1 VTGAGIRVYDTRRRA
16 KVPFEPVVPGK
27 AGMYVCGMTV
37 QDKPHVGHMRYAVST
52 DAIRRH
58 LESKGFVVTYVTNF
72 TDIDDRIIA
81 RANEEGIPHE
91 KVSER
96 NIEAFLRYSRILNLE
111 PATHYPRA
119 TEHIPE
125 IVDLIRRLIDGG
137 YAYAS
142 GGDVYFEVRR
152 WPRYGELSGRNVD
165 ELRSGVRIEVGESKR
180 DPLDFTLWK
189 GAKPGEPAWDSP
201 WGRGR
206 PGWHIECSAMAMKF
220 LGEEFDF
227 HGGGQ
232 DLLFPHH
239 ENEIA
244 QSEAATGR
252 PFARYWIENGLV
264 NLDGAKMSKSTKHF
278 FSIEDVVARVDPEVV
293 RFYLQSTHYRSP
305 IEWNEDRLEEARIGY
320 ARLREALA
328 RAERAGAPEGGGPS
342 HQPHQPLHPLHKDLD
357 SARLLV
363 EVAELRRQFVE
374 AMDDDF
380 NTARAQ
386 GHLFEIAKA
395 INRVADQ
402 ADPTPVERAALPV
415 AGRHLR
421 QLGETIGLFWG
432 AQPAEESTP
441 PEVQDLIRKRD
452 EARMQMQWG
461 RADQLRDEIAALGYV
476 LEDGKGGTRVRRKS

>member
-1 VTGAGIRVYDTRRRA
+1 MTASGIRVYDMRRRA
-16 KVPFEPVVPGK
+16 KVPFEPVAPGR

-52 DAIRRH
+52 DAIRRY
-58 LESKGFVVTYVTNF
+58 LESKGVVVTYVTNF

-96 NIEAFLRYSRILNLE
+96 NIEAFLHYSGVLNLK

-125 IVDLIRRLIDGG
+125 IIELIRRLIEKE
-137 YAYAS
+137 YAYAA

-152 WPRYGELSGRNVD
+152 YPRYGELSGRNVD
-165 ELRSGVRIEVGESKR
+165 DLRTGVRIEIGESKR

-206 PGWHIECSAMAMKF
+206 PGWHIECSAMAMKY
-220 LGEEFDF
+220 LGDEFDF

-232 DLLFPHH
+232 DLIFPHH

-244 QSEAATGR
+244 QSEAVTGR

-278 FSIEDVVARVDPEVV
+278 FSIEDVVARVEPEVV

-305 IEWNEDRLEEARIGY
+305 IEWNEERLEEAGIAY

-328 RAERAGAPEGGGPS
+328 RAEGAGPDDSDGAGPRVG
-342 HQPHQPLHPLHKDLD
+342 LKDLD
-357 SARLLV
+357 KARLLE
-363 EVAELRRQFVE
+363 EVSELRREFVE

-402 ADPTPVERAALPV
+402 SGGSPLERAALPA

-421 QLGETIGLFWG
+421 ELGETLGLFWG
-432 AQPAEESTP
+432 IPGAEEEVP
-441 PEVQDLIRKRD
+441 AKVQDLVKKRD
-452 EARMQMQWG
+452 EARLQMQWG
-461 RADQLRDEIAALGYV
+461 RADQLRDEIAALGFV
-476 LEDGKGGTRVRRKS
+476 LEDGKGGTRVRRQS

>member
-1 VTGAGIRVYDTRRRA
+1 MSGTPGAGIRVYDTRRRS
-16 KVPFEPVVPGK
+16 KVPYDPVLPGR

-52 DAIRRH
+52 DAIRRY

-81 RANEEGIPHE
+81 RANEEGIPHGE
-91 KVSER
+91 VAER
-96 NIEAFLRYSRILNLE
+96 NIQAFLRYGELLNLK

-119 TEHIPE
+119 TRHIPE
-125 IVDLIRRLIDGG
+125 ITALIATLIEKGH
-137 YAYAS
+137 AYAS
-142 GGDVYFEVRR
+142 NGDVYFDVRR

-165 ELRSGVRIEVGESKR
+165 ELRSGVRIEVGEAKR

-201 WGRGR
+201 WGPGR
-206 PGWHIECSAMAMKF
+206 PGWHIECSAMAMKY

-232 DLLFPHH
+232 DLVFPHH

-252 PFARYWIENGLV
+252 TFARYWIENGLV
-264 NLDGAKMSKSTKHF
+264 NLEGAKMSKSTKHF
-278 FSIEDVVARVDPEVV
+278 FSIEDVVARVEPEVV

-305 IEWNEDRLEEARIGY
+305 IEWNEERLEEAGIAY
-320 ARLREALA
+320 ARLRGALA
-328 RAERAGAPEGGGPS
+328 RAEAEAPAARVAAG
-342 HQPHQPLHPLHKDLD
+342 QDLD
-357 SARLLV
+357 PTELLQ
-363 EVAELRRQFVE
+363 EISELRRQFGE
-374 AMDDDF
+374 AMDDDV

-395 INRVADQ
+395 INRVADR
-402 ADPTPVERAALPV
+402 ADAHPLERAALPV

-421 QLGETIGLFWG
+421 ELGETIGLFWG
-432 AQPAEESTP
+432 AAPAENALP
-441 PEVQDLIRKRD
+441 AEVQALVRQRD

-461 RADQLRDEIAALGYV
+461 RADQLRDQIAALGYD
-476 LEDGKGGTRVRRKS
+476 LKDSKEGTKVRRRT

>member
-1 VTGAGIRVYDTRRRA
+1 VSTAGIRVYDARRRT
-16 KVPFEPVVPGK
+16 KVPFEPVTPGR

-37 QDKPHVGHMRYAVST
+37 QDKPHVGHMRYAVAT
-52 DAIRRH
+52 DAIRRY
-58 LESKGFVVTYVTNF
+58 LESKGIVVTYVTNF

-81 RANEEGIPHE
+81 RANEEGISHDE
-91 KVSER
+91 VSER
-96 NIEAFLRYSRILNLE
+96 NIEAFLKYSEVLHLL

-119 TEHIPE
+119 TRHIPE
-125 IVDLIRRLIDGG
+125 IIDLIRRLIDRG

-142 GGDVYFEVRR
+142 GGDVYFEVRS

-165 ELRSGVRIEVGESKR
+165 ELKSGVRIEVGEAKR

-189 GAKPGEPAWDSP
+189 AAKPGEPAWDSP

-206 PGWHIECSAMAMKF
+206 PGWHIECSAMAIKY

-232 DLLFPHH
+232 DLIFPHH

-252 PFARYWIENGLV
+252 TFARYWIENGLV
-264 NLDGAKMSKSTKHF
+264 NLEGAKMSKSTKHF
-278 FSIEDVVARVDPEVV
+278 FSIEDVVARVEPEVV

-305 IEWNEDRLEEARIGY
+305 IEWSEERVDEARVGY

-328 RAERAGAPEGGGPS
+328 RAEGAASDGAAPVGF
-342 HQPHQPLHPLHKDLD
+342 KDLD
-357 SARLLV
+357 KARLLE
-363 EVAELRRQFVE
+363 EVSELRHQFVE

-386 GHLFEIAKA
+386 GHLFEMAKA

-402 ADPTPVERAALPV
+402 TDGSAVEQAALPA

-421 QLGETIGLFWG
+421 ELGETIGLFWG
-432 AQPAEESTP
+432 SKTEEAPPPADV
-441 PEVQDLIRKRD
+441 EVLVRKRD
-452 EARMQMQWG
+452 EARLQMQWG
-461 RADQLRDEIAALGYV
+461 RADQLRDEIAALGFV
-476 LEDGKGGTRVRRKS
+476 LEDGKGGTKVRRK

>member
-1 VTGAGIRVYDTRRRA
+1 MSSEGLRVYDTRRRA
-16 KVPFEPVVPGK
+16 KILFEPVQAGRV
-27 AGMYVCGMTV
+27 GMYVCGMTV
-37 QDKPHVGHMRYAVST
+37 QDRPHVGHMRYAVSG
-52 DAIRRH
+52 DVIRRH
-58 LESKGFVVTYVTNF
+58 LEIKGFMVTYVTNF

-91 KVSER
+91 EVSAR
-96 NIEAFLRYSRILNLE
+96 NMEAFLEYAGALNIK

-119 TEHIPE
+119 TQHVPE
-125 IVDLIRRLIDGG
+125 IVRLIERLIEKG

-142 GGDVYFEVRR
+142 GVDVYFDVRR
-152 WPRYGELSGRNVD
+152 YPRYGELSGRNVD
-165 ELRSGVRIEVGESKR
+165 DLRSGVRIEVGESKR

-189 GAKPGEPAWDSP
+189 GAKPGEPAWPSP
-201 WGRGR
+201 WGPGR
-206 PGWHIECSAMAMKF
+206 PGWHIECSAMAMKY
-220 LGEEFDF
+220 LGEEFDL

-252 PFARYWIENGLV
+252 TFSRYWVENGLV
-264 NLDGAKMSKSTKHF
+264 NLNGAKMSKSTKHF
-278 FSIEDVVARVDPEVV
+278 FSVEDVLARVDPEVV

-305 IEWNEDRLEEARIGY
+305 IEWNEDRLQEAGIAY

-328 RAERAGAPEGGGPS
+328 KAEGASGEVDGAVPPAAGLKDIQHAAL
-342 HQPHQPLHPLHKDLD
+342 LH
-357 SARLLV
+357 
-363 EVAELRRQFVE
+363 EIGELRRLFDE

-380 NTARAQ
+380 NSARAQ

-395 INRVADQ
+395 INRIADQ
-402 ADPTPVERAALPV
+402 ADAPPLERAALPA

-421 QLGETIGLFWG
+421 ELGESLGLFWG
-432 AQPAEESTP
+432 AKRVEEDA
-441 PEVQDLIRKRD
+441 PEMVQSLARQRD
-452 EARMQMQWG
+452 EARMQMHWS

-476 LEDGKGGTRVRRKS
+476 LEDSKGGTKIRRRT

>member
-1 VTGAGIRVYDTRRRA
+1 VTGNSIRVYDARRRA
-16 KVPFEPVVPGK
+16 KVPFDPVTPGR

-52 DAIRRH
+52 DAIRRY
-58 LESKGFVVTYVTNF
+58 LESKGYVVTYVTNF

-81 RANEEGIPHE
+81 RANEEGIAHDD
-91 KVSER
+91 VAER
-96 NIEAFLRYSRILNLE
+96 NIQAFLRYSEVLNLR

-119 TEHIPE
+119 TRHIPE
-125 IVDLIRRLIDGG
+125 IVALITKLIDKGH
-137 YAYAS
+137 AYAS
-142 GGDVYFEVRR
+142 GGDVYFDVRR
-152 WPRYGELSGRNVD
+152 WPAYGELSGRNVD
-165 ELRSGVRIEVGESKR
+165 DLRSGVRIEVGEAKR

-201 WGRGR
+201 WGPGR
-206 PGWHIECSAMAMKF
+206 PGWHIECSAMAMKY
-220 LGEEFDF
+220 LGTEFDF

-232 DLLFPHH
+232 DLIFPHH

-244 QSEAATGR
+244 QSEAATGHT
-252 PFARYWIENGLV
+252 FARYWIENGLV

-278 FSIEDVVARVDPEVV
+278 FSIEDVVARVEPEVV
-293 RFYLQSTHYRSP
+293 RFYLQSTQYRSP
-305 IEWNEDRLEEARIGY
+305 IEWNEERLEEAGIAY

-328 RAERAGAPEGGGPS
+328 RADAAAVDAPSAAG
-342 HQPHQPLHPLHKDLD
+342 QDLD
-357 SARLLV
+357 RSKLLQ
-363 EVAELRRQFVE
+363 EISELRRQFGE

-402 ADPTPVERAALPV
+402 SDAHPLERAALPV

-421 QLGETIGLFWG
+421 ELGETIGLFWG
-432 AQPAEESTP
+432 GPAAEEALP
-441 PEVQDLIRKRD
+441 DEVQDLIRQRD

-461 RADQLRDEIAALGYV
+461 RADQLRDQITALGYV
-476 LEDGKGGTRVRRKS
+476 LKDSKEGTTVRRKT

>member
-1 VTGAGIRVYDTRRRA
+1 MSGTPGAGIRVYDTRRRS
-16 KVPFEPVVPGK
+16 KVPYDPVLPGR

-52 DAIRRH
+52 DAIRRY

-81 RANEEGIPHE
+81 RANEEGIPHGE
-91 KVSER
+91 VAER
-96 NIEAFLRYSRILNLE
+96 NIQAFLRYGELLNLK

-119 TEHIPE
+119 TRHIPE
-125 IVDLIRRLIDGG
+125 ITALIATLIEKGH
-137 YAYAS
+137 AYAS
-142 GGDVYFEVRR
+142 NGDVYFDVRR

-165 ELRSGVRIEVGESKR
+165 ELRSGVRIEVGEAKR

-201 WGRGR
+201 WGPGR
-206 PGWHIECSAMAMKF
+206 PGWHIECSAMAMKY

-232 DLLFPHH
+232 DLVFPHH

-252 PFARYWIENGLV
+252 TFARYWIENGLV
-264 NLDGAKMSKSTKHF
+264 NLEGAKMSKSTKHF
-278 FSIEDVVARVDPEVV
+278 FSIEDVVARVEPEVV

-305 IEWNEDRLEEARIGY
+305 IEWNEERLEEAGIAY
-320 ARLREALA
+320 ARLRDALA
-328 RAERAGAPEGGGPS
+328 RAESAGASAAGQG
-342 HQPHQPLHPLHKDLD
+342 QDLD
-357 SARLLV
+357 ATRLLQ
-363 EVAELRRQFVE
+363 EISELRRQFGE

-402 ADPTPVERAALPV
+402 ADAHPQERAALPV

-421 QLGETIGLFWG
+421 ELGETIGLFWG
-432 AQPAEESTP
+432 GPPAAQALPL
-441 PEVQDLIRKRD
+441 EVQELVRQRD

-461 RADQLRDEIAALGYV
+461 RADQLRDQIAALGYD
-476 LEDGKGGTRVRRKS
+476 LKDSKEGTKVRRRT